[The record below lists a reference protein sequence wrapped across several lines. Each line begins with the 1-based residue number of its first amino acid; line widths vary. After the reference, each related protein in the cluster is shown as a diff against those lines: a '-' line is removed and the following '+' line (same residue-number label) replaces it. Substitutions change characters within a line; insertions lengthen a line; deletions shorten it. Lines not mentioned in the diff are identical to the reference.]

1 MAQKAITTLKML
13 IIGYVITIVMLFLL
27 SFILYKFAVSETVVT
42 VGITITY
49 AVSCLVGG
57 LFLAKKE
64 MNRRVLWGIAY
75 GVLYYVILFIISMCM
90 NKGVDINVTSAVR
103 ALLVCVIS
111 GALGGFFSP

>member
-49 AVSCLVGG
+49 AVSCFIGG